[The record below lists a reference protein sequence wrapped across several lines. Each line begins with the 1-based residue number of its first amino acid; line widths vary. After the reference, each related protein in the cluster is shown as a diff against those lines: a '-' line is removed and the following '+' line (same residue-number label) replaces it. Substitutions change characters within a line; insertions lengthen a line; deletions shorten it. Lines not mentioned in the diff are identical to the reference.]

1 MQFTLEQE
9 AIIASAGDIKINAV
23 AGSGKTTTVVAYAR
37 SRPADA
43 RILYLAFNKSVRQE
57 AIRKFAQ
64 QGLHNVQVETAH
76 SLAYRHVMKH
86 SGYQLHENGGY
97 KPYELAELL
106 KLPKMADAKA
116 HAEYVLANHV
126 GKFLAYFCNSSK
138 RQVQELNY
146 LDTVADPSA
155 QAFVRT
161 HYALIERSCRVLLK
175 RMNGGEVPI
184 THDFYLKKFQLD
196 QPKLAFDYILFD
208 EGQDA
213 SGVMLDFFLSQDA
226 TKVIVGDTHQQIYG
240 WRHAVNALEKSNFTT
255 FQLSASFRFGA
266 PVAELATQVL
276 NWKNQLGA
284 ELPFP
289 LTGHGGGTGEPV
301 SKAVI
306 SRTNI
311 NLLAKAIE
319 YLTHHSS
326 DVQRLYFEGNLN
338 SYTYADTGGSLFDVL
353 SLYNGRSGGIRDPL
367 IKRMANLFELEEYAR
382 ETEDGPLLML
392 INLVEEYG
400 NELPALIKEL
410 KRRQV
415 ADGARHQA
423 QICFS
428 TVHKS
433 KGLEYD
439 AVQLTDDFI
448 GPESID
454 RLVRELALRPV
465 EPSLLAQ
472 VMEEVNLLYVAL
484 TRAKNVLYM
493 PASRVPHGFAGGAG
507 ITPIHGGTPLFTPP
521 PPPSP
526 PASASRSPHAHDY
539 LASTPVAPQ
548 LQSLQSRLDA
558 AM

>member
-1 MQFTLEQE
+1 MQFTPEQE
-9 AIIASAGDIKINAV
+9 AIIASTGDIKINAV

-106 KLPKMADAKA
+106 RLPKMVDAKA

-126 GKFLAYFCNSSK
+126 GKFLTYFCNSSK
-138 RQVQELNY
+138 DRVQELNY
-146 LDTVADPSA
+146 LDTVADPKA

-161 HYALIERSCRVLLK
+161 HYALIERSCRLLLK
-175 RMNGGEVPI
+175 RMNAGEVPI
-184 THDFYLKKFQLD
+184 SHDFYLKRFQLD
-196 QPKLAFDYILFD
+196 KPKLAFDYILFD

-213 SGVMLDFFLSQDA
+213 SGAMLDFFLHQEA

-240 WRHAVNALEKSNFTT
+240 WRHAVNALEKSDFTT
-255 FQLSASFRFGA
+255 FQLSTSFRFGA

-276 NWKNQLGA
+276 TWKNQLGA

-289 LTGHGGGTGEPV
+289 LSGHGGGTNEPV

-319 YLTHHSS
+319 YLTHHNS

-353 SLYNGRSGGIRDPL
+353 SLYNGRSAGIRDPL

-382 ETEDGPLLML
+382 ETEDGPLLM
-392 INLVEEYG
+392 
-400 NELPALIKEL
+400 
-410 KRRQV
+410 
-415 ADGARHQA
+415 
-423 QICFS
+423 
-428 TVHKS
+428 
-433 KGLEYD
+433 
-439 AVQLTDDFI
+439 
-448 GPESID
+448 
-454 RLVRELALRPV
+454 
-465 EPSLLAQ
+465 
-472 VMEEVNLLYVAL
+472 
-484 TRAKNVLYM
+484 
-493 PASRVPHGFAGGAG
+493 
-507 ITPIHGGTPLFTPP
+507 
-521 PPPSP
+521 
-526 PASASRSPHAHDY
+526 
-539 LASTPVAPQ
+539 
-548 LQSLQSRLDA
+548 
-558 AM
+558 

>member
-1 MQFTLEQE
+1 MQFTPEQE
-9 AIIASAGDIKINAV
+9 AIIASTGNIKINAV

-57 AIRKFAQ
+57 AIRKFAE

-86 SGYQLHENGGY
+86 SGYQLHEHGGY

-106 KLPKMADAKA
+106 KLPKLADAKA

-126 GKFLAYFCNSSK
+126 GKFLTYFCNSNK
-138 RQVQELNY
+138 DRVQELDY
-146 LDTVADPSA
+146 LDTVADPKA

-161 HYALIERSCRVLLK
+161 HYTLIERSCRLLLK
-175 RMNGGEVPI
+175 RMNAGEVPI
-184 THDFYLKKFQLD
+184 SHDFYLKRFQLD
-196 QPKLAFDYILFD
+196 KPKLAFDYILFD

-213 SGVMLDFFLSQDA
+213 SGAMLDFFLHQES

-240 WRHAVNALEKSNFTT
+240 WRHAVNAMEKSDFTT
-255 FQLSASFRFGA
+255 FQLSTSFRFGA

-276 NWKNQLGA
+276 HWKNQLGA

-289 LTGHGGGTGEPV
+289 LSGQGGSTAEPI

-319 YLTHHSS
+319 YLTHHNS

-353 SLYNGRSGGIRDPL
+353 SLYNGRSAGIRDPL
-367 IKRMANLFELEEYAR
+367 IRRMANLFELEEYAR

-400 NELPALIKEL
+400 NELPGLVKEL

-448 GPESID
+448 SPKSID
-454 RLVRELALRPV
+454 RLVRELAVRPV
-465 EPSLLAQ
+465 EPGLLAQ

-484 TRAKNVLYM
+484 TRARTLLYI
-493 PASRVPHGFAGGAG
+493 PETRLPHSFSGGNC
-507 ITPIHGGTPLFTPP
+507 IIPIHGGTPLFL
-521 PPPSP
+521 P
-526 PASASRSPHAHDY
+526 PAP
-539 LASTPVAPQ
+539 TPAPVKRPPQAALKQPGSIETQ
-548 LQSLQSRLDA
+548 LQSLQNRLDA
-558 AM
+558 A

>member
-9 AIIASAGDIKINAV
+9 AIIASTGNIKINAV

-57 AIRKFAQ
+57 ASRKFAE
-64 QGLHNVQVETAH
+64 QGLRNVQVETAH
-76 SLAYRHVMKH
+76 SLAFRHVMKH

-116 HAEYVLANHV
+116 HAEYVLASHI

-146 LDTVADPSA
+146 LDTVADPKA
-155 QAFVRT
+155 HAFVRT

-175 RMNGGEVPI
+175 KMNAGEIPI
-184 THDFYLKKFQLD
+184 THDFYLKRFQLN
-196 QPKLAFDYILFD
+196 QPQLAFDYILFD

-213 SGVMLDFFLSQDA
+213 SGVMLDFFLRQDA

-240 WRHAVNALEKSNFTT
+240 WRHAVNALEKSDFTT
-255 FQLSASFRFGA
+255 YQLSTSFRFGA
-266 PVAELATQVL
+266 PVADLATQVL
-276 NWKNQLGA
+276 TWKTQLGA
-284 ELPFP
+284 ESPFP
-289 LTGHGGGTGEPV
+289 LTGHGGGTGGPV

-319 YLTHHSS
+319 YLTHHDS

-353 SLYNGRSGGIRDPL
+353 SLYNGRTTGIRDPL
-367 IKRMANLFELEEYAR
+367 IRRMANLYELEEYAR
-382 ETEDGPLLML
+382 ETEDGSLLML

-400 NELPALIKEL
+400 NELPGLVKEL

-415 ADGARHQA
+415 ADGARHLA
-423 QICFS
+423 QLCFS

-439 AVQLTDDFI
+439 AVQLTDDFVT
-448 GPESID
+448 PESID
-454 RLVRELALRPV
+454 RLVKEMTLRPV
-465 EPSLLAQ
+465 EPGLVAQ

-493 PASRVPHGFAGGAG
+493 PAGHVPHAFTCGGG
-507 ITPIHGGTPLFTPP
+507 ITAIHGGTPLVSPPLPP
-521 PPPSP
+521 PA
-526 PASASRSPHAHDY
+526 PALRKQAACTAHSAADS
-539 LASTPVAPQ
+539 LQTQ
-548 LQSLQSRLDA
+548 LESLQSRLDA
-558 AM
+558 V